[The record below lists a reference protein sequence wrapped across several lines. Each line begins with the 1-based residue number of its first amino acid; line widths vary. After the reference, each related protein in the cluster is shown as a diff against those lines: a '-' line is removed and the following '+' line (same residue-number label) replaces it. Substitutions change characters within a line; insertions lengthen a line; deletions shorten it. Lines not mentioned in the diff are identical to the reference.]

1 MSTTPNSAPEQAF
14 ETSSAEE
21 LQRAYIWSIN
31 SAIQSGGVG
40 LAAELVDGY
49 RRESHALSQNAVRR
63 AA

>member
-1 MSTTPNSAPEQAF
+1 MWCFN
-14 ETSSAEE
+14 
-21 LQRAYIWSIN
+21 RAIHR
-31 SAIQSGGVG
+31 GGVG